1 MHKSIVISFSQH
13 ASECYP
19 NEACGLI
26 INIGNKAHYMPCN
39 NVSTHKTDE
48 FEISAKEYAAAED
61 QGDIIGI
68 FHSHPDTTS
77 KPSQRDIAMCEASLL
92 PWHIMSWPEGDL
104 RSIVP
109 TGEAPPLVG
118 RPFVHGVWDCY
129 SCVRDWYKETKHII
143 LPNFERRDGWWEG
156 EEELYLDNFTKAGF
170 AEVNDQLQVGDVF
183 LMQIQS
189 KRVNHAAVYVGDGK
203 ILHHLYGRLSR
214 HDVYG
219 GYWQRNTRM
228 IVRHVAS
235 LT

>member
-1 MHKSIVISFSQH
+1 MHPILLQAFSLH
-13 ASECYP
+13 AQSTYPQEC
-19 NEACGLI
+19 CGLI
-26 INIGNKAHYMPCN
+26 VQQANKACYLPCT

-68 FHSHPDTTS
+68 CHSHPDTTS
-77 KPSQRDIAMCEASLL
+77 KPSQRDIAMCEASSL

-109 TGEAPPLVG
+109 IGEASPLVG

-143 LPNFERRDGWWEG
+143 LPNFERKDGWWEG
-156 EEELYLDNFTKAGF
+156 EEELYLDNFAKAGF

-203 ILHHLYGRLSR
+203 VLHHLYGRLSR
-214 HDVYG
+214 NDVYG

-228 IVRHVAS
+228 IVRYVGDKD
-235 LT
+235 